1 MPREAMASTDASIA
15 EKGSVKNAAMAVL
28 RSVTIV
34 WAFVNAYTIRLH
46 AVEVYGRVIHE
57 FDPWFNFRATQYL
70 VDHGWREFFTWYDHE
85 SWYPLGRPVGTT
97 IYPGMQFTAAG
108 IFRALNAMGFDVS
121 LNDVCVFIPAGF
133 AVIATLFTALI
144 AREAAV
150 GKHKATAFA
159 ITAAIMAILPAHIMR
174 SVAGG
179 YDNESVAVTAIVAT
193 FFWWI
198 RSLRTEQS
206 WPFAFAAALSYG
218 YMVAAWGGY
227 TFVLNMVG
235 VHAAALFL
243 AGRFTWNLY
252 IAYSVFYLV
261 GTGLAVHVPVV
272 GWTPLRSME
281 QMGPLFVLGL
291 AQLAAALHAKKRVL
305 GERDYAAFRKR
316 AALLGAAGALAA
328 LVALDASGLVG
339 GLSARVRGLFVP
351 HTHTGNPLVDSVAE
365 HQATR
370 GDAYWQYF
378 DAVILF
384 APAGAAACAAFRPS
398 PARTFVALYFLIAGY
413 FSAKMMRLVL
423 LLGPASAAAAGVALG
438 AVVDW
443 VAGEAAAL
451 ARVAD
456 AVPGGA
462 SKRGDDEKKETPT
475 DASVGGG
482 KGDGKSGGGGRA
494 ERRAANAK
502 KKKKS
507 GGASSAFRIDEAPR
521 AAREYFAANASVRQ
535 AIATATLAFLV
546 TAGRSFVSR
555 SRVMARQV
563 SEPSII
569 VRGYAPGGGVTIL
582 DDFRESYWWLR
593 DNTPEDARV
602 LAWWD
607 YGYQIAGV
615 ANRTTLAD
623 GNTWNHE
630 HIALLGKCLVSPEEV
645 GHPIVRQLA
654 DYVLVWTTRY
664 AGMPGDDLAKSPHMA
679 RIAGSVYDD
688 VKQEGFY
695 VDERGN
701 PSASMRESLLFKLS
715 AAGMQPDV
723 EAPERYE
730 EAYASKNRMVRIWKV
745 LDVDEETKRATN
757 AGEHKVCDAGGWYC
771 PGQYPEKLREVLSA
785 KRDFQLEH

>member
-85 SWYPLGRPVGTT
+85 SWYPLGGRSALPFT
-97 IYPGMQFTAAG
+97 PMQFTAAG

-235 VHAAALFL
+235 VHAASLFL

-305 GERDYAAFRKR
+305 GERDYAAFRNR

-423 LLGPASAAAAGVALG
+423 LLGPATPAAAGVALG

-456 AVPGGA
+456 AGPGGA

-475 DASVGGG
+475 DASVGAG

-593 DNTPEDARV
+593 DNTPEDARDGLV
-602 LAWWD
+602 GLRVPDRRRRQPHDAR
-607 YGYQIAGV
+607 GRQHLEPRAHRAAREVPGVPGGGRAPHRQAARRLRAG
-615 ANRTTLAD
+615 LD
-623 GNTWNHE
+623 D
-630 HIALLGKCLVSPEEV
+630 ALRRHARG
-645 GHPIVRQLA
+645 R
-654 DYVLVWTTRY
+654 
-664 AGMPGDDLAKSPHMA
+664 LAKSPHMA

-771 PGQYPEKLREVLSA
+771 PGQYPEKLREVLST